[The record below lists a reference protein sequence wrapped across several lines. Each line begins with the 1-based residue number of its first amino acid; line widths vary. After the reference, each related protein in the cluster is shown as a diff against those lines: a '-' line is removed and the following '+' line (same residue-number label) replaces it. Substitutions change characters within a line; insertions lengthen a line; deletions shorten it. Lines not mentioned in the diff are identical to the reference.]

1 MMEIKKMD
9 ENTEESLNI
18 KDLNFKKI
26 EISKRN
32 DKIIDITIDGKMA
45 YTLIDKV
52 FDPPKVNFIKLIEQE
67 CIYVQNNKTII

>member
-32 DKIIDITIDGKMA
+32 DKIIDITVDGKMA

-52 FDPPKVNFIKLIEQE
+52 FDPLKVNFIKLIEQE
-67 CIYVQNNKTII
+67 CVYV